1 VYYTCIT
8 EWQNQLLQ
16 CCIAA
21 LQQLVYK
28 ISLTC
33 KDWALFNCTARKFSV
48 HFQQLN
54 NLGWLSYPSSTPAPY
69 GWSSRSVLAKFW
81 SSPSSTGKSV
91 QIERTISRSTST
103 CKSPLS
109 ECQPAHQHIQI
120 CKRMCTSLETDCT
133 GGKKNNNNNK
143 QESLS
148 ETYVLFKLKS
158 SCRGCFTMVKIELN
172 ASLTRLVH
180 SNIYFWLVKFVF
192 IIKIIPNPLKSELLL
207 GILLRYFFKSKWYN
221 TIFFEK
227 LKGG

>member
-1 VYYTCIT
+1 MTKPAAAM
-8 EWQNQLLQ
+8 LQ
-16 CCIAA
+16 CSIAAA

-109 ECQPAHQHIQI
+109 ECQPAQQHIQI

-133 GGKKNNNNNK
+133 GEKKTIIILNK
-143 QESLS
+143 NLLMRLMFSSKSNLLVEGVSQWSRLS
-148 ETYVLFKLKS
+148 
-158 SCRGCFTMVKIELN
+158 
-172 ASLTRLVH
+172 
-180 SNIYFWLVKFVF
+180 
-192 IIKIIPNPLKSELLL
+192 
-207 GILLRYFFKSKWYN
+207 
-221 TIFFEK
+221 
-227 LKGG
+227 